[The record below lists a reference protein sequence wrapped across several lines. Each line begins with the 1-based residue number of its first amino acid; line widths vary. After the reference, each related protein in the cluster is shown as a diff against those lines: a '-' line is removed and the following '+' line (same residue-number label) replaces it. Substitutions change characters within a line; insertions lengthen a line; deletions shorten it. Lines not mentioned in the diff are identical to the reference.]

1 MTRNLIVI
9 AVLMSFSAPSHADRV
24 RPTET
29 LRLYQEAVGL
39 MAEAQRE
46 RETGAHKS
54 STTLYERAH
63 TLLVAARKRSP
74 KFLKAIVADAEV
86 LLHLERSNEAVP
98 MLEALQKK
106 DKRTWRIKHLLGL
119 HLYRTGKKNRAVS
132 LLEEVLRNRRGLFD
146 AQFILARHFYQTA
159 RYGKALRYGRA
170 YLKARPKDVGI
181 RGLVGNCHL
190 QRNELD
196 KASIA
201 FEKVLAIAPGNIPVR
216 VNYGNVFFRKKEYR
230 TAITIYERVLTK
242 RTDIALVYFNL
253 GSSHFSLSEWAR
265 SVQYFERSV
274 ELQPKR
280 ASGHYYLGVALVKQ
294 DKRSEAIPHLERA
307 SALDVKD
314 PWPPV
319 VLTEIA
325 IHQQRLAQATDY
337 AKVALDRAP
346 KNGRV
351 LLLNGVVARIRK
363 QYARALEMLDRAI
376 TFSPRNAAAY
386 AERGYVRH
394 QMGHVDEAISDLET
408 ARTFNAR
415 EKRVRAW
422 LPVALTLRAVSLLR
436 AGDTKGAERQLRR
449 ALEIRP
455 SLMEAAWNL
464 ALLHDRSGE
473 LAAAQRVVRSALQH
487 QSKQSDL
494 HLISA
499 YLHVRN
505 REYELAQTALRKT
518 VNATDVGLRWL
529 VQGAVHGHF
538 HEYDAAIAALQQAR
552 VHGIEVGDALTMAR
566 LDRAVN
572 LLRRKRTQAALVEL
586 QRMKSETR
594 SAYEHIRVSLL
605 AYAHL
610 VADHGYGT
618 ALNLLKS
625 ITRHSAANRWGV
637 ESFLADV
644 QLLIGYVRY
653 RLGNERDAVPAL
665 KRHLSKKPRDAMA
678 RRLMAVTLDSLAE
691 RDHAAR
697 RFSTAGVRER
707 EAAKYAPNDARI
719 RHNVACIQYGRGE
732 YKEAASVFRSLQ
744 NHATVP
750 EAPLNLALFLDD
762 IAGKGAEA
770 VALYRRYIE
779 SEGTAREIARRR
791 LKRKERILGP

>member
-1 MTRNLIVI
+1 MMRNLIVI
-9 AVLMSFSAPSHADRV
+9 AVLIFVSTPSRADRV

-29 LRLYQEAVGL
+29 LRLYQEAVAL

-46 RETGAHKS
+46 RKTGAHKS
-54 STTLYERAH
+54 AANLYEQAH
-63 TLLVAARKRSP
+63 TLLVSVRKRSP

-86 LLHLERSNEAVP
+86 LLRLERSNEAVP
-98 MLEALQKK
+98 MLEALQTKT
-106 DKRTWRIKHLLGL
+106 KRTWQIKHLLGL
-119 HLYRTGKKNRAVS
+119 HLYRTGKRRRAVS
-132 LLEEVLRNRRGLFD
+132 LLEDVVRNRRGFFD
-146 AQFILARHFYQTA
+146 AQFILARHFY
-159 RYGKALRYGRA
+159 RSKSYSKALRYGRA
-170 YLKARPKDVGI
+170 YLKARPKDAGI
-181 RGLVGNCHL
+181 WGLVGNCHL

-196 KASIA
+196 RAEIA
-201 FEKVLAIAPGNIPVR
+201 FQKVLVLAPDNVPVL
-216 VNYGNVFFRKKEYR
+216 VNYANVYFRKKKYR
-230 TAITIYERVLTK
+230 AAIKIYEGVLKK

-253 GSSHFSLSEWAR
+253 GSSHFSLSEWAS
-265 SVQYFERSV
+265 SVKYFERSV
-274 ELQPKR
+274 ELQPNG
-280 ASGHYYLGVALVKQ
+280 ASGHHYLGVALVKQ
-294 DKRSEAIPHLERA
+294 GNHSEAISHLERA
-307 SALDVKD
+307 AALDVND
-314 PWPPV
+314 PWALV

-325 IHQQRLAQATDY
+325 IHQRRLAQATDY

-351 LLLNGVVARIRK
+351 LLLNGAVARTRK
-363 QYARALEMLDRAI
+363 QYAFALEMLDRAI

-386 AERGYVRH
+386 GERGYVRH
-394 QMGHVDEAISDLET
+394 QMGHIDEAISDLET

-422 LPVALTLRAVSLLR
+422 LPVALTRRAVSLLR
-436 AGDTKGAERQLRR
+436 AGDTKGAERDLRR

-464 ALLHDRSGE
+464 ALLHDRSGA
-473 LAAAQRVVRSALQH
+473 LADAQRVVRSALQH
-487 QSKQSDL
+487 QRKQSDL
-494 HLISA
+494 HLLSA
-499 YLHVRN
+499 YLHARN
-505 REYELAQTALRKT
+505 REFELAQTALQNT
-518 VNATDVGLRWL
+518 VRATDVGLRWL

-566 LDRAVN
+566 LDRAVI

-586 QRMKSETR
+586 QRMKPETR

-618 ALNLLKS
+618 ALKLLKS
-625 ITRHSAANRWGV
+625 VTKHSAVNRWGV
-637 ESFLADV
+637 ELFLADV
-644 QLLIGYVRY
+644 HLLIGYVRY
-653 RLGNERDAVPAL
+653 RLGNERAAVPAF

-678 RRLMAVTLDSLAE
+678 RRLMATALDSLAE
-691 RDHAAR
+691 RDHAGR
-697 RFSTAGVRER
+697 RFSKAGVRER
-707 EAAKYAPNDARI
+707 EAAKYAPHDARI

-732 YKEAASVFRSLQ
+732 YKEAASVFRALQ
-744 NHATVP
+744 NHADVP

-770 VALYRRYIE
+770 IALYRRYIE
-779 SEGTAREIARRR
+779 SDGTAREIARRR
-791 LKRKERILGP
+791 LERKERILGL